1 MYLQNKYTRWYYAII
16 GNAKSRPMVPGDY
29 KERHHIIPRCL
40 GGNNLSSNLVDLTA
54 REHFICHLLLT
65 KMVVKK
71 VKSKMTYALWT
82 MANLENK
89 NQSGKRYRMSGKIY
103 EQIRQLVRTENS
115 GAGHSQAKTYKVT
128 EPSGD
133 IHIVDHLKGFCKE
146 HNFNYDQVLRLIR
159 DHRAGKSGLLEGWSF
174 VDINSVNYRKPLNAQ
189 KIYGNR
195 KTYCI
200 TSPIG
205 ETFTVIGGLAQFCI
219 EYNLD
224 LTTMQRICKTNI
236 LSTRGK
242 CKGWNITT
250 G

>member
-1 MYLQNKYTRWYYAII
+1 MYLQNKYTRWYYDII
-16 GNAKSRPMVPGDY
+16 SNAKSRTITPGTY

-40 GGNNLSSNLVDLTA
+40 GGSNLSANLVDLTA
-54 REHFICHLLLT
+54 REHFICHLLLP
-65 KMVVKK
+65 KMVDKK

-89 NQSGKRYRMSGKIY
+89 NQSGKRYRVSSRIY
-103 EQIRQLVRTENS
+103 EQIRELVKTENS

-128 EPSGD
+128 EPNG
-133 IHIVDHLKGFCKE
+133 VTYTVNHLKGFCKD

-159 DHRAGKSGLLEGWSF
+159 DHRAGRSGPLEGWSF
-174 VDINSVNYRKPLNAQ
+174 VDIHSINYNKPLNEK

-195 KTYCI
+195 KTYQV
-200 TSPIG
+200 TSPSSKI
-205 ETFTVIGGLAQFCI
+205 FTVVGGLEQFCI
-219 EYNLD
+219 DHILD

-236 LSTRGK
+236 PAKRGK
-242 CKGWNITT
+242 CVGWNITL